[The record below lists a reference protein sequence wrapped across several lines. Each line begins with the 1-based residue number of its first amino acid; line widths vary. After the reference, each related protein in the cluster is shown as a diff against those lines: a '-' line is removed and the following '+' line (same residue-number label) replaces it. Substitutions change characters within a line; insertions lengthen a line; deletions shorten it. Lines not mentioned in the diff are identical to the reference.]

1 MANPGVPGTP
11 GVTGPGEVILAFMLE
26 FGIIEGPAMDAVS
39 IGVVTLLLLAMKL
52 FILPKGPDGEP
63 TPGLWTGIS

>member
-11 GVTGPGEVILAFMLE
+11 GVTESGEVSLAFMPE

-39 IGVVTLLLLAMKL
+39 IGVVTLLLLTIKL
-52 FILPKGPDGEP
+52 FIFPKGPDDEP